1 MTENDSHPLTREQ
14 RADIVSARE
23 TIRRAASGDLDADLD
38 AAAALLDHLLV
49 TTCPHDQSQQFRA
62 PDQSG
67 NMLVTCFGCNVS
79 WYETDS

>member
-14 RADIVSARE
+14 RADIVTARE
-23 TIRRAASGDLDADLD
+23 TIRRAARGDLDADLD
-38 AAAALLDHLLV
+38 AVAAQLDRVLA

-67 NMLVTCFGCNVS
+67 SMLVTCFGCNVT
-79 WYETDS
+79 WYEPDS